1 VHVLALGDGTR
12 VELPAPA
19 RRIAYNDTRRVVRDA
34 APMSDHPPERHTAS
48 ILTRNAWWIVAAFA
62 VIYGSLGGLHT
73 LQDFDLWWQLATGRW
88 VAQHHQVFSTDVFSY
103 TAVGQPWIYPVLSGL
118 IFYASFLAGGYALL
132 SWLGAVVSAGTVAL
146 LLRRNSLAVSAL
158 ALFAIPLIANRTQ
171 PRAEMFTTIL
181 FAAFLALLW
190 RHYRTGRGRLWLL
203 PLLMVLW
210 VNLHPGF
217 FAGLALCVAYLTL
230 EALHLPRVNER
241 PAALIRLRDA
251 RLWLVLTFVVTLI
264 NPWGPKI
271 YLTLFRQQS
280 AQAMHNLWLAE
291 WEGIHLSWASLHQA
305 FNWRDPQTSLWWLA
319 AAALTAI
326 CFAIWRRRFGSA
338 LVLAVAIYFASQHVR
353 LQALF
358 ACVVVVVAGPLIGEL
373 VQSCWRA
380 VASRFKYPQ
389 LRAAAISLIALLLT
403 ALAAVRSYDLIS
415 NGYYLRSSQ
424 QALFGTGV
432 SWWYPDRALSFLE
445 RAKLP
450 AEIFNGYALG
460 GYLTWRLFPE
470 YRDYIDSRALPFG
483 TELFFRASQLAAAG
497 PDSATWARESEARGI
512 NTIIV
517 PLSRSQGMT
526 LFPQLHAFCHSKS
539 WGLIYL
545 DEVSAIFVRRTVQA
559 EPLIQRLA
567 VDCDK
572 FSFDVP
578 LEIEPVHSLRRSAEL
593 FNVWANAGGVLY
605 SVERYPEALTYLNRA
620 EAVFADNA
628 NLHLIRALVLQQMG
642 RAVEAEAEFET
653 SLRLEPNDET
663 WFDLG
668 LFYMTQKRYADAAE
682 IFRQSAE
689 TSSRPHEMWMMLGQ
703 AELQMRQPDPA
714 LAAFDKAEQSSP
726 FRDAGESLGA
736 GFYSLVATGRA
747 KAWYQ
752 LADVAKAVEFQEEAV
767 KFAPDDAKLWLGL
780 ADLYDAQG
788 RTTKAAEARTH
799 AASQ

>member
-1 VHVLALGDGTR
+1 MGDDPCVGLAAS
-12 VELPAPA
+12 VK
-19 RRIAYNDTRRVVRDA
+19 RIAYNGTRRIVRDA
-34 APMSDHPPERHTAS
+34 APMSDHPPEQQAAP

-62 VIYGSLGGLHT
+62 VIYGFLGGLHT
-73 LQDFDLWWQLATGRW
+73 LQDFDLWWQLAMGRW

-103 TAVGQPWIYPVLSGL
+103 TAAGQPWIYPVLSGL
-118 IFYASFLAGGYALL
+118 IFYACFLAGGYAVL
-132 SWLGAVVSAGTVAL
+132 SWLGAVACAGTVAL

-158 ALFAIPLIANRTQ
+158 ALIAVPPIANRTQ
-171 PRAEMFTTIL
+171 PRAEMFTTVL

-190 RHYRTGRGRLWLL
+190 KHHRAGGGRLWLL

-217 FAGLALCVAYLTL
+217 VAGLALCIAYLAL
-230 EALHLPRVNER
+230 EGLHLPRVNER
-241 PAALIRLRDA
+241 SATLLRLRDA
-251 RLWLVLTFVVTLI
+251 RLWLALTFVATLI
-264 NPWGPKI
+264 NTWGPKI

-280 AQAMHNLWLAE
+280 AQAFHNLWVAE
-291 WEGIHLSWASLHQA
+291 WEGIQPSWASLHQA
-305 FNWRDPQTSLWWLA
+305 ANWRDPQTSLWWLA
-319 AAALTAI
+319 AAALAGI
-326 CFAIWRRRFGSA
+326 CFAIWRRQFGSA
-338 LVLAVAIYFASQHVR
+338 LVLAVAIYFASQHLR

-373 VQSCWRA
+373 FQSCWRA
-380 VASRFKYPQ
+380 MASRFKYPQ
-389 LRAAAISLIALLLT
+389 LRAAAISLTALLLM
-403 ALAAVRSYDLIS
+403 ALAGFRSYDLIS
-415 NGYYLRSSQ
+415 NRYYMRSNQ
-424 QALFGTGV
+424 LALFGSGV
-432 SWWYPDRALSFLE
+432 SWWYPDRAVSFLE
-445 RAKLP
+445 RTKLP

-460 GYLTWRLFPE
+460 GYLTWRLFPG

-483 TELFFRASQLAAAG
+483 TELFFRASELAAAG
-497 PDSATWARESEARGI
+497 PDSATWAHESEARSI
-512 NTIIV
+512 NTIVV
-517 PLSRSQGMT
+517 PLSRYQGMT
-526 LFPQLHAFCHSKS
+526 LFPRLHAFCHSKS
-539 WGLIYL
+539 WSLIYL
-545 DEVSAIFVRRTVQA
+545 DEVSAIFVRRTVQT
-559 EPLIQRLA
+559 EPVIERLA

-572 FSFDVP
+572 FSFNLPV
-578 LEIEPVHSLRRSAEL
+578 EIDSALSSRTRAEI
-593 FNVWANAGGVLY
+593 FNAWANAGGVLY
-605 SVERYPEALTYLNRA
+605 SLERYPEALTYLNRA
-620 EAVFADNA
+620 EAAFGDNA
-628 NLHLIRALVLQQMG
+628 DLHLIRALVLQQMG

-752 LADVAKAVEFQEEAV
+752 LGDVAKAVEFQEEAV
-767 KFAPDDAKLWLGL
+767 RFAPDDAKLWLGL

-799 AASQ
+799 AVRQ